1 MTTTPGSPDL
11 EGPATHGSATHGPAL
26 DGPVPTNPA
35 VDRLSSQGPTPGALA
50 RRLGLRD
57 AVVIGLASMIG
68 AGAFVSLGAAQ
79 DLAGSL
85 APLAVLIAAAVAL
98 FNATSTAQLAAQH
111 PSSGGTYRYGREQLG
126 PWWGFLAG
134 WCFVIG
140 KIASCA
146 AMALVIS
153 AYLVPEPLQRIVAAL
168 VVVALTGVNLVGITR
183 TAALARVLV
192 TVALAALV
200 LTGGRLLFG
209 LWTGAD
215 AAGAAEASG
224 AAADGGAGFWAV
236 PGPLAGARA
245 GLWDGG
251 LAAVLGAGTGGAA
264 GIVLAVI
271 QAAALM
277 FFAFAGYARVAT
289 LGEEVIA
296 PRRTIPRAILVALGV
311 VAVLYLALSI
321 VLVLVGPAPG
331 NQGWGPAPF
340 LTALQSVGAG
350 EGWGVVI
357 TVGAVAA
364 ASGALL
370 ALVAGVSRTML
381 AMARGGDLPRPLAKS
396 SNRYAVPQRAEA
408 VAGIAIVLLVLLA
421 SNVLVAIAASSFGVL
436 LYYAVANLAAL
447 TQVGQWRLF
456 PKVMQVLGLIGCVL
470 LVAALPGSTVVAG
483 VALVLLGV
491 AYRAIV
497 LAMRR

>member
-1 MTTTPGSPDL
+1 MNTSPGRPLGAHSIGTPVSG
-11 EGPATHGSATHGPAL
+11 G
-26 DGPVPTNPA
+26 
-35 VDRLSSQGPTPGALA
+35 LA

-57 AVVIGLASMIG
+57 AVIIGLASMIG

-79 DLAGSL
+79 DLAGAL
-85 APLAVLIAAAVAL
+85 APLAVLIAAVVAL
-98 FNATSTAQLAAQH
+98 CNATSTAQLAAQH
-111 PSSGGTYRYGREQLG
+111 PSSGGTYHYGREQLG

-134 WCFVIG
+134 WSFVIG

-153 AYLVPEPLQRIVAAL
+153 AYLVPEPAQRLVAAL
-168 VVVALTGVNLVGITR
+168 VVMALVGVNLVGITR

-192 TVALAALV
+192 TVALLALV
-200 LTGGRLLFG
+200 LTGARLVVG
-209 LWTGAD
+209 L
-215 AAGAAEASG
+215 
-224 AAADGGAGFWAV
+224 AAAPAGSAGPGAGGAGADGTSPWTV
-236 PGPLAGARA
+236 PGPLAGVGA

-251 LAAVLGAGTGGAA
+251 LAAVLGAGTGGIA
-264 GIVLAVI
+264 GVALAVV

-289 LGEEVIA
+289 LGEEVLS
-296 PRRTIPRAILVALGV
+296 PRRTIPRAIVTALAV
-311 VAVLYLALSI
+311 VAALYLALSV

-331 NQGWGPAPF
+331 AQGWGPAPF
-340 LTALQSVGAG
+340 LTALQVVGAG
-350 EGWGVVI
+350 SAWGAVI

-381 AMARGGDLPRPLAKS
+381 AMARGGDLPRPLARS
-396 SNRYAVPQRAEA
+396 SNRYGVPQRAEV

-421 SNVLVAIAASSFGVL
+421 SDVLVAVAASSFGVL

-447 TQVGQWRLF
+447 TQAGQWRLC
-456 PKVMQVLGLIGCVL
+456 PKVMQVVGLAGCVV
-470 LVAALPGSTVVAG
+470 LVAALPGSTVVSG
-483 VALVLLGV
+483 VVLVLIGV

-497 LAMRR
+497 LALRR

>member
-1 MTTTPGSPDL
+1 MTTTPGSS
-11 EGPATHGSATHGPAL
+11 EL

-35 VDRLSSQGPTPGALA
+35 VGRLTSQGPIPGGLA
-50 RRLGLRD
+50 RQLGLRD

-79 DLAGSL
+79 DLAGAL

-98 FNATSTAQLAAQH
+98 CNATSTAQLAAQH
-111 PSSGGTYRYGREQLG
+111 PSSGGTYHYGREQLG
-126 PWWGFLAG
+126 NWWGFLAG

-200 LTGGRLLFG
+200 LTGGRLLVG
-209 LWTGAD
+209 LLTASGTGAAD
-215 AAGAAEASG
+215 AAGAAG
-224 AAADGGAGFWAV
+224 DGGAGAWVV

-331 NQGWGPAPF
+331 VGGWGPAPF
-340 LTALQSVGAG
+340 LAALAVVGAG
-350 EGWGVVI
+350 QGWSVVI
-357 TVGAVAA
+357 TVGAIAA

-381 AMARGGDLPRPLAKS
+381 AMARGGDLPRPLARS

-436 LYYAVANLAAL
+436 LYYAIANLAAL

-456 PKVMQVLGLIGCVL
+456 PKVLQVLGLIGCVL
-470 LVAALPGSTVVAG
+470 LVAALPGSTIVAG

-497 LAMRR
+497 LATRR

>member
-1 MTTTPGSPDL
+1 MTSTS
-11 EGPATHGSATHGPAL
+11 
-26 DGPVPTNPA
+26 
-35 VDRLSSQGPTPGALA
+35 GALA

-57 AVVIGLASMIG
+57 AVVIGLAAMIG

-98 FNATSTAQLAAQH
+98 CNATSTAQLAAQH
-111 PSSGGTYRYGREQLG
+111 PAAGGTYHYGRQQLG

-146 AMALVIS
+146 AMALVIA
-153 AYLVPEPLQRIVAAL
+153 AYLVPEPAQRIVAAL
-168 VVVALTGVNLVGITR
+168 VVLMLTGVNLVGVTR

-200 LTGGRLLFG
+200 LTGLRLVVG
-209 LWTGAD
+209 LG
-215 AAGAAEASG
+215 SG
-224 AAADGGAGFWAV
+224 GGTSADGGAGTVEAI
-236 PGPLAGARA
+236 PGPLAGSAA

-264 GIVLAVI
+264 GIVLAVA

-289 LGEEVIA
+289 LGEEVVE
-296 PRRTIPRAILVALGV
+296 PRRTIPRAILLALGL
-311 VAVLYLALSI
+311 VAVLYLALS
-321 VLVLVGPAPG
+321 VLLVAVGPPPG
-331 NQGWGPAPF
+331 EQGWGPAPF
-340 LTALQSVGAG
+340 LAALDAVGAG
-350 EGWGVVI
+350 GAWTVVI

-364 ASGALL
+364 AGGALL
-370 ALVAGVSRTML
+370 ALVAGISRTAL
-381 AMARGGDLPRPLAKS
+381 AMARERDLPPVLAHVS
-396 SNRYAVPQRAEA
+396 PRWSVPQRAELA
-408 VAGIAIVLLVLLA
+408 AGLAVLLLVVLA
-421 SNVLVAIAASSFGVL
+421 SDVLVAIAASSFGVL

-456 PKVMQVLGLIGCVL
+456 PKAMQVLGLIGCVL
-470 LVAALPGSTVVAG
+470 LVAALPGRTIVSGLV
-483 VALVLLGV
+483 LVLLGL
-491 AYRAIV
+491 AYRGVV
-497 LAMRR
+497 LAVRRAGATAR